1 MTKKKLLISAFCL
14 LVTSL
19 LFRSVHVNAS
29 CGNFSTNKRLP
40 KSRWSLLT
48 DSLPPPD
55 VMDVIST
62 AIYATNDFNIDAVA
76 NLYTPNAI
84 IADDEP
90 PYSWNGPT
98 AGVQW
103 INAVEMACRE
113 NKISKLKGSIEL
125 VTVFQQNGDNIYVV
139 VPVSY
144 TGNLPGKRHY
154 AANGAFNFVLRLIN
168 GKWMIKSQTW
178 ISKKGFQ

>member
-1 MTKKKLLISAFCL
+1 MAKKKLLISAFCL
-14 LVTSL
+14 LVTG
-19 LFRSVHVNAS
+19 LFFPCSHVNAS
-29 CGNFSTNKRLP
+29 GSNFSTKRLFL
-40 KSRWSLLT
+40 KLRWALLT
-48 DSLPPPD
+48 DSLPPSD

-103 INAVEMACRE
+103 VNAVEMACRE
-113 NKISKLKGSIEL
+113 NKISKLKGSIET

-154 AANGAFNFVLRLIN
+154 AAHGAFNFVLRLIN

-178 ISKKGFQ
+178 ISKKGIQ